1 MIGMN
6 PLEFLEE
13 VQREYMVSTFG
24 EVINYDEMYSD
35 GRFFDFLQQEYNFKY
50 EDKDKLLKSLC
61 EMRSGHVISRYENPY
76 YYKFFKDIINNIH
89 RIKDTFMNCRGLDM
103 PLFGTVEFD
112 MFYAQIRC
120 PNSDMPPIILF
131 YSGIIQFAHNITN
144 VLTKAF
150 PIQVLDEEKI
160 TFCID
165 RKSVV

>member
-61 EMRSGHVISRYENPY
+61 EMRS
-76 YYKFFKDIINNIH
+76 
-89 RIKDTFMNCRGLDM
+89 
-103 PLFGTVEFD
+103 
-112 MFYAQIRC
+112 RC
-120 PNSDMPPIILF
+120 
-131 YSGIIQFAHNITN
+131 
-144 VLTKAF
+144 
-150 PIQVLDEEKI
+150 
-160 TFCID
+160 
-165 RKSVV
+165 